1 MSSRGSASSLLPSR
15 FSKHPERYLEIFRV
29 LRKYELH
36 HIVAELGMSHHHDD
50 DLDQLP
56 STNGHL
62 DVDHDDDDHGT
73 QLASALEELGPCFI
87 KLGQLLSTRP
97 DLLPAH
103 YISAL
108 SRLQQAVKPVPSDK
122 ITSIIESEL
131 GAPISELFQ
140 SFECEPLATASM
152 AQVHRAVL

>member
-1 MSSRGSASSLLPSR
+1 MTDLKQHFSARGPARSLLTSR

-36 HIVAELGMSHHHDD
+36 HIIAELGMSHHHNE

-56 STNGHL
+56 SPNGPL
-62 DVDHDDDDHGT
+62 DHNDDDDEHGT

-97 DLLPAH
+97 DLFPAD
-103 YISAL
+103 YI
-108 SRLQQAVKPVPSDK
+108 R
-122 ITSIIESEL
+122 
-131 GAPISELFQ
+131 
-140 SFECEPLATASM
+140 
-152 AQVHRAVL
+152 